1 MKDGSL
7 EWDTDWFND
16 VYLKYEKLPM
26 GRYGHPDDIAGAV
39 YFFCSEDSKYVTGR
53 INWLMEVFQ
62 LLFKMKITNLCIVF
76 IFSFKFQIMFIL
88 MRLKFIIVI
97 LTSTNIKYQMSAPT
111 EIKIVYNSKTN
122 NLIDYIWNKISVVDD
137 FELISNNF
145 NLEFIEIG
153 RKGYKKTLSD
163 EDIRN
168 GLYFNI

>member
-1 MKDGSL
+1 
-7 EWDTDWFND
+7 
-16 VYLKYEKLPM
+16 
-26 GRYGHPDDIAGAV
+26 
-39 YFFCSEDSKYVTGR
+39 
-53 INWLMEVFQ
+53 
-62 LLFKMKITNLCIVF
+62 MKITNLCIVF
-76 IFSFKFQIMFIL
+76 IFFLLISNYVYSNDIKIYNCNINL
-88 MRLKFIIVI
+88 
-97 LTSTNIKYQMSAPT
+97 STNIKNISPLEMSAPT

-168 GLYFNI
+168 GLYFKLHLNELRANLKKQFVRPVNYNC

>member
-1 MKDGSL
+1 
-7 EWDTDWFND
+7 
-16 VYLKYEKLPM
+16 
-26 GRYGHPDDIAGAV
+26 
-39 YFFCSEDSKYVTGR
+39 
-53 INWLMEVFQ
+53 
-62 LLFKMKITNLCIVF
+62 MKITNLCIVF
-76 IFSFKFQIMFIL
+76 IFFVLISNYVYSNEIKIYNCNINL
-88 MRLKFIIVI
+88 
-97 LTSTNIKYQMSAPT
+97 STNIKNISPLEMSAPT

-168 GLYFNI
+168 GLYFKLQLNELRANLKKQFVRPVNYNC